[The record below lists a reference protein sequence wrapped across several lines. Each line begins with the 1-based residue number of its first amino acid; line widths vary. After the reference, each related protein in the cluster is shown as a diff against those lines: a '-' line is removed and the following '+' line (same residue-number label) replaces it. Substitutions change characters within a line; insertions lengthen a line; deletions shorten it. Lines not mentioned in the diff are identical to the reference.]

1 MPQDVVE
8 IIMHNELWMLLRPY
22 RPLLI
27 GALLLQAVAG
37 FSSLVPWLALYQ
49 LIVSFPSTNTFWLT
63 IAVIG
68 GIVWLI
74 SQTIAFHLTHLM
86 DAKLTYQLRLA
97 LSEKMQK
104 LPLNWFVSQGK
115 NGINQ
120 YVQRDIKALHQLIA
134 HAPADIVQLMVVPVI
149 AIIVLST
156 LNPFLLVFSLIP
168 LIIAYFCFKQ
178 TQSSRYQTYCEQRD
192 EAMKKLF
199 EDYQLL
205 AENPL
210 VARQFPHKGIV
221 DKTEKALFNFVFHF
235 QNWVKRVGLLGS
247 LTQLLLSATLLTGW
261 LLLGATIF
269 EQALPLADLLLFILL
284 LRRIAEPVMA
294 MGHGGDALRVAKK
307 SAQRIQQLLN
317 QPEMQYGDLST
328 ETISHAVALTAHS
341 VCLSYGD
348 KEILNNINF
357 EIKKGEF
364 IAIVGPSGAGKSSLL
379 QLIARFMD
387 VTSGEIFVENK
398 RLQTYSRNALNQI
411 TTVVMQNSQPLPYSI
426 KDNLLLFNPHC
437 SEEQLQSAMNETYFA
452 EVVTNLPRGLSTLIN
467 DETPLSGGEAQRL
480 AIARAFIANS
490 PLLLADEPSS
500 ALDPDNA
507 QHIFNALKNK
517 TMTRIIVTHS
527 LVLAQQANRVIFM
540 VDGRLVAMGNH
551 DDLLL
556 NCERYSD
563 FVQKQGEQ
571 NED

>member
-1 MPQDVVE
+1 
-8 IIMHNELWMLLRPY
+8 MHNELWALLRPY

-49 LIVSFPSTNTFWLT
+49 LLLSFPSSNTLWLT

-115 NGINQ
+115 NGVNQ

-134 HAPADIVQLMVVPVI
+134 HAPADIVQFVVVPVI
-149 AIIVLST
+149 AIMVLST
-156 LNPFLLVFSLIP
+156 LNLSLLLFAVIP

-192 EAMKKLF
+192 NAMKTLF

-205 AENPL
+205 VENPL
-210 VARQFPHKGIV
+210 VARQFPHKGIIS
-221 DKTEKALFNFVFHF
+221 KTEKALFNFVFHF

-261 LLLGATIF
+261 LLLGVVTF
-269 EQALPLADLLLFILL
+269 EQTLPLADLLLFILL

-307 SAQRIQQLLN
+307 SAQRIQQLL
-317 QPEMQYGDLST
+317 QQSEMQYGEQSV
-328 ETISHAVALTAHS
+328 ESISHHVALTADS

-348 KEILNNINF
+348 KKILDNINF

-387 VTSGEIFVENK
+387 VTSGEILIENK
-398 RLQTYSRNALNQI
+398 RLQAYSRHALNQI

-426 KDNLLLFNPHC
+426 KDNLLLFNPDG
-437 SEEQLQSAMNETYFA
+437 SEEQLRSAINDTNFA
-452 EVVTNLPRGLSTLIN
+452 EVIELLPQGLSTIIN

-517 TMTRIIVTHS
+517 TMTRIVVTHS
-527 LVLAQQANRVIFM
+527 LALAQQVNRVIFM
-540 VDGRLVAMGNH
+540 ADGRLVAMGNH

-556 NCERYSD
+556 ECERYRD

>member
-1 MPQDVVE
+1 
-8 IIMHNELWMLLRPY
+8 MHNELWALLRPY

-27 GALLLQAVAG
+27 GALLLQVVAG

-49 LIVSFPSTNTFWLT
+49 LLLSFPSSNTLWLT

-68 GIVWLI
+68 GVVWLI

-134 HAPADIVQLMVVPVI
+134 HAPADIVQFIVVPVI

-156 LNPFLLVFSLIP
+156 INLFLLLFALIP

-178 TQSSRYQTYCEQRD
+178 TQSSRYQVYCEQRD
-192 EAMKKLF
+192 SAMKTLF

-210 VARQFPHKGIV
+210 VARQFPHKGIIS
-221 DKTEKALFNFVFHF
+221 KTEKALFNFVFHF

-261 LLLGATIF
+261 LLLGAVTF
-269 EQALPLADLLLFILL
+269 EQRLPLADLLLFILL

-294 MGHGGDALRVAKK
+294 MGHGGDALRIAKQ
-307 SAQRIQQLLN
+307 SAQRTQQLL
-317 QPEMQYGDLST
+317 QQSEMQYGEQSV
-328 ETISHAVALTAHS
+328 EGISHQVALTADS

-348 KEILNNINF
+348 KKILNNINF

-387 VTSGEIFVENK
+387 ATSGEILIENK
-398 RLQTYSRNALNQI
+398 RLQALNQI

-426 KDNLLLFNPHC
+426 KDNLLLFNPNC
-437 SEEQLQSAMNETYFA
+437 NEEQLQSVINETHFA
-452 EVVTNLPRGLSTLIN
+452 EVIELLPQGLSTIIN

-517 TMTRIIVTHS
+517 TMTRIVVTHS
-527 LVLAQQANRVIFM
+527 LALAQQVNRVIFM
-540 VDGRLVAMGNH
+540 ADGRLVAMGNH

-556 NCERYSD
+556 ESERYRD

>member
-1 MPQDVVE
+1 
-8 IIMHNELWMLLRPY
+8 MHNELWALLRPY

-49 LIVSFPSTNTFWLT
+49 LLLSFPSSNTLWLT

-68 GIVWLI
+68 GVVWLI

-115 NGINQ
+115 NGVNQ

-134 HAPADIVQLMVVPVI
+134 HAPADIVQFIVVPVI
-149 AIIVLST
+149 AIMVLSI
-156 LNPFLLVFSLIP
+156 LNLSLLLFALIP

-192 EAMKKLF
+192 SAMKALF

-210 VARQFPHKGIV
+210 VARQFPHKGIIS
-221 DKTEKALFNFVFHF
+221 KTEKALFNFVFHF

-261 LLLGATIF
+261 LLLGAVTF
-269 EQALPLADLLLFILL
+269 EQTLPLADLLLFILL

-294 MGHGGDALRVAKK
+294 MGHGGDALRIAKK
-307 SAQRIQQLLN
+307 SAQRIQQLLQ
-317 QPEMQYGDLST
+317 QPEIQYGEQSV
-328 ETISHAVALTAHS
+328 ENISHHVALTADS

-348 KEILNNINF
+348 KKILNNINF

-387 VTSGEIFVENK
+387 ATSGEILIENK
-398 RLQTYSRNALNQI
+398 RLQAYSRHALNQI

-426 KDNLLLFNPHC
+426 KDNLLLFNPDC
-437 SEEQLQSAMNETYFA
+437 NEEQLQSAINDTHFA
-452 EVVTNLPRGLSTLIN
+452 EVIELLPQGLSTIIN
-467 DETPLSGGEAQRL
+467 DEMPLSGGEAQRL

-517 TMTRIIVTHS
+517 TMTRIVVTHS
-527 LVLAQQANRVIFM
+527 LVLAQQVNRVIFM
-540 VDGRLVAMGNH
+540 VDGKLVAMGNH

-556 NCERYSD
+556 ECERYRD

>member
-1 MPQDVVE
+1 
-8 IIMHNELWMLLRPY
+8 MHNELWALLRPY

-27 GALLLQAVAG
+27 GALLLQVVAG

-49 LIVSFPSTNTFWLT
+49 LLLSFPSSNTLWLT

-68 GIVWLI
+68 GMVWLI

-115 NGINQ
+115 NGVNQ

-134 HAPADIVQLMVVPVI
+134 HAPADIVQFIVVPVI
-149 AIIVLST
+149 AIMVLSI
-156 LNPFLLVFSLIP
+156 LNLSLLLFALIP

-192 EAMKKLF
+192 SAMKALF

-210 VARQFPHKGIV
+210 VARQFPHKGIIS
-221 DKTEKALFNFVFHF
+221 KTEKALFNFVFHF

-261 LLLGATIF
+261 LLLGAATF
-269 EQALPLADLLLFILL
+269 EQRLPLADLLLFILL

-294 MGHGGDALRVAKK
+294 MGHGGDALRIAKQ
-307 SAQRIQQLLN
+307 SAQQIQQLL
-317 QPEMQYGDLST
+317 QQSEMQYGEQSV
-328 ETISHAVALTAHS
+328 EGISHQVALTADS

-348 KEILNNINF
+348 KKILDNINF

-387 VTSGEIFVENK
+387 ATSGEILIENK
-398 RLQTYSRNALNQI
+398 RLQAYSRHALNQI

-426 KDNLLLFNPHC
+426 KDNLLLFNPDC
-437 SEEQLQSAMNETYFA
+437 NEEQLQSAINETHFA
-452 EVVTNLPRGLSTLIN
+452 EVIELLPQGLSTIIN

-507 QHIFNALKNK
+507 QYIFNALKNK
-517 TMTRIIVTHS
+517 TMTRIVVTHS
-527 LVLAQQANRVIFM
+527 LALAQQVNRVIFM
-540 VDGRLVAMGNH
+540 ADGKLVAMGNH

-556 NCERYSD
+556 ECECYRD

>member
-1 MPQDVVE
+1 
-8 IIMHNELWMLLRPY
+8 MHNELWMLLRPY

-86 DAKLTYQLRLA
+86 DAKLTYHLRLA

-104 LPLNWFVSQGK
+104 LPLNWFINQGK

-134 HAPADIVQLMVVPVI
+134 HAPADIVQLAVVPVI

-192 EAMKKLF
+192 EAMKMLF

-247 LTQLLLSATLLTGW
+247 LIQLLLSATLLTGW

-294 MGHGGDALRVAKK
+294 MGHGGDALCAAKK

-328 ETISHAVALTAHS
+328 ETISHVVALTAHS

-387 VTSGEIFVENK
+387 ATSGEIFIENK
-398 RLQTYSRNALNQI
+398 RLQAYSRNALNQI

-426 KDNLLLFNPHC
+426 KVNLLLFNPHC

>member
-1 MPQDVVE
+1 
-8 IIMHNELWMLLRPY
+8 MHNELWALLRPY

-27 GALLLQAVAG
+27 GALLLQAIAG

-49 LIVSFPSTNTFWLT
+49 LLLSFPSSNTLWLT

-115 NGINQ
+115 NGVNQ

-134 HAPADIVQLMVVPVI
+134 HAPADIVQFIVVPVI
-149 AIIVLST
+149 AIMVLSI
-156 LNPFLLVFSLIP
+156 LNLSLLLFAVIP

-192 EAMKKLF
+192 NAMKTLF

-210 VARQFPHKGIV
+210 VARQFPHKGIIS
-221 DKTEKALFNFVFHF
+221 KTEKALFNFVFHF

-261 LLLGATIF
+261 LLLGVVTF
-269 EQALPLADLLLFILL
+269 EQRLPLADLLLFILL

-294 MGHGGDALRVAKK
+294 MGHGGDALRIAKQ
-307 SAQRIQQLLN
+307 SAQQIQQLL
-317 QPEMQYGDLST
+317 QQSEMQYGEQSV
-328 ETISHAVALTAHS
+328 EGISHQVALTADS

-348 KEILNNINF
+348 KKILNNINF

-387 VTSGEIFVENK
+387 ATSGEILIENK
-398 RLQTYSRNALNQI
+398 RLQAYSRHALNQI

-426 KDNLLLFNPHC
+426 KDNLLLFNPDC
-437 SEEQLQSAMNETYFA
+437 NEEQLQSAINETHFA
-452 EVVTNLPRGLSTLIN
+452 EVIELLPQGLSTIIN

-507 QHIFNALKNK
+507 QYIFNALKNK
-517 TMTRIIVTHS
+517 TMTRIVVTHS
-527 LVLAQQANRVIFM
+527 LALAQQVNRVIFM
-540 VDGRLVAMGNH
+540 ADGKLVAMGNH

-556 NCERYSD
+556 ECECYRD

>member
-1 MPQDVVE
+1 
-8 IIMHNELWMLLRPY
+8 MHNELWALLRPY

-49 LIVSFPSTNTFWLT
+49 LLLSFPSSNTLWLI

-68 GIVWLI
+68 GVVWLI

-134 HAPADIVQLMVVPVI
+134 HAPADIVQFIVVPVI

-156 LNPFLLVFSLIP
+156 VNLFLLLFALIP

-192 EAMKKLF
+192 SAMKTLF

-210 VARQFPHKGIV
+210 VARQFPHKGIIS
-221 DKTEKALFNFVFHF
+221 KTEKALFNFVFHF

-261 LLLGATIF
+261 LLLGSATF
-269 EQALPLADLLLFILL
+269 EQRLPLADLLLFILL

-294 MGHGGDALRVAKK
+294 MGHGGDALRIAKQ
-307 SAQRIQQLLN
+307 SAQQIQQLL
-317 QPEMQYGDLST
+317 QQSEMQYGEQSV
-328 ETISHAVALTAHS
+328 EGISHHVALTADS
-341 VCLSYGD
+341 VCLAYGD
-348 KEILNNINF
+348 KKILDNINF

-387 VTSGEIFVENK
+387 ATSGEILIENK
-398 RLQTYSRNALNQI
+398 RLQAYSRHALNQI
-411 TTVVMQNSQPLPYSI
+411 ATVVMQNSQPLPYSI
-426 KDNLLLFNPHC
+426 KDNLLLFNPDC
-437 SEEQLQSAMNETYFA
+437 NEEQLQSAINETHFA
-452 EVVTNLPRGLSTLIN
+452 EVIELLPQGLSTIIN

-517 TMTRIIVTHS
+517 TMTRIVVTHS
-527 LVLAQQANRVIFM
+527 LALAQQVNRVIFM

-556 NCERYSD
+556 ECERYRD

>member
-1 MPQDVVE
+1 
-8 IIMHNELWMLLRPY
+8 MHNELWALLRPY

-49 LIVSFPSTNTFWLT
+49 LLLSFPSSNTLWLT

-68 GIVWLI
+68 GVVWLI

-134 HAPADIVQLMVVPVI
+134 HAPADIVQFIVVPVI

-156 LNPFLLVFSLIP
+156 VNLFLLLFALIP

-192 EAMKKLF
+192 SAMKTLF

-210 VARQFPHKGIV
+210 VARQFPHKGIIS
-221 DKTEKALFNFVFHF
+221 KTEKALFNFVFHF

-261 LLLGATIF
+261 LLLGAATF
-269 EQALPLADLLLFILL
+269 EQRLPLADLLLFILL

-294 MGHGGDALRVAKK
+294 MGHGGDALRIAKQ
-307 SAQRIQQLLN
+307 SAQQIQQLL
-317 QPEMQYGDLST
+317 QQSEMQYGEQSV
-328 ETISHAVALTAHS
+328 EGISHHVALTADS
-341 VCLSYGD
+341 VCLAYGD
-348 KEILNNINF
+348 KKILDNINF

-387 VTSGEIFVENK
+387 ATSGEILIENK
-398 RLQTYSRNALNQI
+398 RLQAYSRHALNQI

-426 KDNLLLFNPHC
+426 KDNLLLFNPDC
-437 SEEQLQSAMNETYFA
+437 REEQLQSAINDTNFA
-452 EVVTNLPRGLSTLIN
+452 EVIELLPQGLSTIIN

-517 TMTRIIVTHS
+517 TMTRIVVTHS
-527 LVLAQQANRVIFM
+527 LALAQQVNRVIFM
-540 VDGRLVAMGNH
+540 ADGKLVAMGNH

-556 NCERYSD
+556 ECERYRD

>member
-1 MPQDVVE
+1 
-8 IIMHNELWMLLRPY
+8 MHNELWALLRPY

-49 LIVSFPSTNTFWLT
+49 LLLSFPSSNTLWLT

-68 GIVWLI
+68 GVVWLI

-120 YVQRDIKALHQLIA
+120 YVQRNIKALHQLIA
-134 HAPADIVQLMVVPVI
+134 HAPADIVQFIVVPVI

-156 LNPFLLVFSLIP
+156 VNLFLLLFALIP

-192 EAMKKLF
+192 SAMKTLF

-210 VARQFPHKGIV
+210 VARQFPHKGIIS
-221 DKTEKALFNFVFHF
+221 KTEKALFNFVFHF

-261 LLLGATIF
+261 LLLGAVTF
-269 EQALPLADLLLFILL
+269 EQTLPLADLLLFILL

-294 MGHGGDALRVAKK
+294 MGHGGDALRIAKQ
-307 SAQRIQQLLN
+307 SAQQIQQLL
-317 QPEMQYGDLST
+317 QQSEMQYGEQSV
-328 ETISHAVALTAHS
+328 EGISHHVSLTADS
-341 VCLSYGD
+341 VCLAYGD
-348 KEILNNINF
+348 KKILDNINF

-387 VTSGEIFVENK
+387 ATSGEILIENK
-398 RLQTYSRNALNQI
+398 RLQAYSRHALNQI

-426 KDNLLLFNPHC
+426 KDNLLLFNPDC
-437 SEEQLQSAMNETYFA
+437 REEQLQSAINDTNFA
-452 EVVTNLPRGLSTLIN
+452 EVIELLPQGLSTIIN
-467 DETPLSGGEAQRL
+467 DEMPLSGGEAQRL
-480 AIARAFIANS
+480 TIARAFIANS

-507 QHIFNALKNK
+507 LHIFNALKNK
-517 TMTRIIVTHS
+517 TMTRIVVTHS
-527 LVLAQQANRVIFM
+527 LALAQQVNRVIFM

-556 NCERYSD
+556 ECERYRD

>member
-1 MPQDVVE
+1 
-8 IIMHNELWMLLRPY
+8 MHNELWALLRPY
-22 RPLLI
+22 RSLLI

-104 LPLNWFVSQGK
+104 LPLNWFVNQGK

-120 YVQRDIKALHQLIA
+120 YVQQDIKALHQLIA
-134 HAPADIVQLMVVPVI
+134 HAPADIVQLMVVPAI

-156 LNPFLLVFSLIP
+156 VNLFLLVFSLIP

-192 EAMKKLF
+192 EAMKMLF

-294 MGHGGDALRVAKK
+294 MGHGGDALCAAKK

-387 VTSGEIFVENK
+387 ATSGEIFIENK
-398 RLQTYSRNALNQI
+398 RLQAYSRNTLNQI

>member
-1 MPQDVVE
+1 
-8 IIMHNELWMLLRPY
+8 MHNELWALLRPY

-49 LIVSFPSTNTFWLT
+49 LLLSFPSSNTLWLT

-115 NGINQ
+115 NGVNQ

-134 HAPADIVQLMVVPVI
+134 HAPADIVQFIVVPVI
-149 AIIVLST
+149 AIMVLSI
-156 LNPFLLVFSLIP
+156 LNLSLLLFALIP

-192 EAMKKLF
+192 SAMKALF

-210 VARQFPHKGIV
+210 VARQFPHKGIIS
-221 DKTEKALFNFVFHF
+221 KTEKALFNFVFHF

-261 LLLGATIF
+261 LLLGVVTF
-269 EQALPLADLLLFILL
+269 EQTLPLADLLLFILL

-307 SAQRIQQLLN
+307 SAQRIQQLLQ
-317 QPEMQYGDLST
+317 QPEIQYGEQSV
-328 ETISHAVALTAHS
+328 ESISHHVALTADS
-341 VCLSYGD
+341 VCLAYGD
-348 KEILNNINF
+348 KKILDNINF

-387 VTSGEIFVENK
+387 ATSGEILIENK
-398 RLQTYSRNALNQI
+398 RLQAYSRHALNQI

-426 KDNLLLFNPHC
+426 KDNLLLFNPDC
-437 SEEQLQSAMNETYFA
+437 REEQLQSAINETHFA
-452 EVVTNLPRGLSTLIN
+452 EVIELLPQGLSTIIN

-517 TMTRIIVTHS
+517 TMTRIVVTHS
-527 LVLAQQANRVIFM
+527 LALAQQVNRVIFM
-540 VDGRLVAMGNH
+540 ADGKLVAMGNH

-556 NCERYSD
+556 ECERYRD

>member
-1 MPQDVVE
+1 
-8 IIMHNELWMLLRPY
+8 MHNELWALLRPY

-49 LIVSFPSTNTFWLT
+49 LLLSFPSSNTLWLT

-115 NGINQ
+115 NGVNQ

-134 HAPADIVQLMVVPVI
+134 HAPADIVQFIVVPVI
-149 AIIVLST
+149 AIMVLSI
-156 LNPFLLVFSLIP
+156 LNLSLLLFALIP

-192 EAMKKLF
+192 SAMKALF

-210 VARQFPHKGIV
+210 VARQFPHKGIIS
-221 DKTEKALFNFVFHF
+221 KTEKALFNFVFHF

-261 LLLGATIF
+261 LLLGAVTF
-269 EQALPLADLLLFILL
+269 EQRLPLADLLLFILL

-294 MGHGGDALRVAKK
+294 MGHGGDALRIAKQ
-307 SAQRIQQLLN
+307 SAQRIQQLL
-317 QPEMQYGDLST
+317 QQSEMQYGEQSV
-328 ETISHAVALTAHS
+328 EGISHQVALTADS
-341 VCLSYGD
+341 VCLAYGD
-348 KEILNNINF
+348 KKILDNINF

-387 VTSGEIFVENK
+387 ATSGEILIENK
-398 RLQTYSRNALNQI
+398 RLQAYSRHALNQI

-426 KDNLLLFNPHC
+426 KDNLLLFNPDC
-437 SEEQLQSAMNETYFA
+437 NEEQLQSAINETHFA
-452 EVVTNLPRGLSTLIN
+452 EVIELLPQGLSTIIN

-517 TMTRIIVTHS
+517 TMTRIVVTHS
-527 LVLAQQANRVIFM
+527 LALAQQVNRVIFM
-540 VDGRLVAMGNH
+540 ADGKLVAMGNH

-556 NCERYSD
+556 ECERYRD

>member
-1 MPQDVVE
+1 
-8 IIMHNELWMLLRPY
+8 MHNELWMLLRPY

-49 LIVSFPSTNTFWLT
+49 LLLSFPSSNTLWLT

-134 HAPADIVQLMVVPVI
+134 HAPADIVQLAVVPVI

-192 EAMKKLF
+192 EAMKTLF

-247 LTQLLLSATLLTGW
+247 FTQLLLSATLLTGW

-269 EQALPLADLLLFILL
+269 EQALPLADLLLFVLL

-294 MGHGGDALRVAKK
+294 MGHGGDALCAAKK

-364 IAIVGPSGAGKSSLL
+364 IAIVGPSSAGKSSLL

-387 VTSGEIFVENK
+387 ATSGEIFIENK
-398 RLQTYSRNALNQI
+398 RLQAYSRNALNQI

-452 EVVTNLPRGLSTLIN
+452 EVVTNLPQGLSTLIN

>member
-1 MPQDVVE
+1 
-8 IIMHNELWMLLRPY
+8 MHNELWALLRPY

-49 LIVSFPSTNTFWLT
+49 LIISFPSTNTFWLT

-86 DAKLTYQLRLA
+86 DAKLTYHLRLA

-104 LPLNWFVSQGK
+104 LPLNWFVNQGK

-134 HAPADIVQLMVVPVI
+134 HAPADIVQLIVVPVI

-192 EAMKKLF
+192 SAMKILF
-199 EDYQLL
+199 GDYQLL

-210 VARQFPHKGIV
+210 IARQFPHKGIIS
-221 DKTEKALFNFVFHF
+221 KTEKALFNFVFHF

-261 LLLGATIF
+261 LLLGSTIF
-269 EQALPLADLLLFILL
+269 EHALPLADLLLFILL

-294 MGHGGDALRVAKK
+294 MGHGGDALRAAKQ

-328 ETISHAVALTAHS
+328 ETIPHAVALTAHS

-348 KEILNNINF
+348 KKILDNINF

-364 IAIVGPSGAGKSSLL
+364 IAIVGSSGAGKSSLL

-387 VTSGEIFVENK
+387 ATSGEIFVEDQN
-398 RLQTYSRNALNQI
+398 LQAYSRNALNQI
-411 TTVVMQNSQPLPYSI
+411 TTVVMQNSVPLPYSI
-426 KDNLLLFNPHC
+426 RDNLLLFDPDC
-437 SEEQLQSAMNETYFA
+437 SEQQLQSAINETNLT
-452 EVVTNLPRGLSTLIN
+452 EVITNLPQGLSTVIN
-467 DETPLSGGEAQRL
+467 DEIALSGGEALRL
-480 AIARAFIANS
+480 AIARAFIANN

-507 QHIFNALKNK
+507 QKIFVAIKNK
-517 TMTRIIVTHS
+517 TMTRVVVTHS
-527 LVLAQQANRVIFM
+527 LVLAQQADRVMFM
-540 VDGRLVAMGNH
+540 AEGKLIAMGHH
-551 DDLLL
+551 DELLV
-556 NCERYSD
+556 NCSAYHD

>member
-1 MPQDVVE
+1 
-8 IIMHNELWMLLRPY
+8 MHNELWALLRPY

-27 GALLLQAVAG
+27 GALLLQVVAG

-49 LIVSFPSTNTFWLT
+49 LLLSFPSSNTLWLT

-68 GIVWLI
+68 GVVWLI

-134 HAPADIVQLMVVPVI
+134 HAPADIVQFIVVPVI
-149 AIIVLST
+149 AIILLST
-156 LNPFLLVFSLIP
+156 INLFLLLFALIP

-178 TQSSRYQTYCEQRD
+178 TQSSRYQAYCEQRD
-192 EAMKKLF
+192 SAMKTLF

-210 VARQFPHKGIV
+210 VARQFPHKGIIS
-221 DKTEKALFNFVFHF
+221 KTEKALFNFVFHF

-261 LLLGATIF
+261 LLLGAVTF
-269 EQALPLADLLLFILL
+269 EQRLPLADLLLFILL

-294 MGHGGDALRVAKK
+294 MGHGGDALRIAKQ
-307 SAQRIQQLLN
+307 SAQRTQQLL
-317 QPEMQYGDLST
+317 QQSEMQYGEQSV
-328 ETISHAVALTAHS
+328 EGISHQVALTADS

-348 KEILNNINF
+348 KKILNNINF

-387 VTSGEIFVENK
+387 ATSGEILIENK
-398 RLQTYSRNALNQI
+398 RLQAYSRHALNQI

-426 KDNLLLFNPHC
+426 KDNLLLFNPNC
-437 SEEQLQSAMNETYFA
+437 NEEQLQSVINETHFA
-452 EVVTNLPRGLSTLIN
+452 EVIELLPQGLSTIIN

-517 TMTRIIVTHS
+517 TMTRIVVTHS
-527 LVLAQQANRVIFM
+527 LALAQQVNRVIFM
-540 VDGRLVAMGNH
+540 ADGKLVAMGNH

-556 NCERYSD
+556 ECERYRD

>member
-1 MPQDVVE
+1 
-8 IIMHNELWMLLRPY
+8 MHNELWALLRPY

-49 LIVSFPSTNTFWLT
+49 LLLSFPSSNTLWLT

-134 HAPADIVQLMVVPVI
+134 HAPADIVQFIVVPVI
-149 AIIVLST
+149 AIMVLSI
-156 LNPFLLVFSLIP
+156 LNLSLLLFALIP

-192 EAMKKLF
+192 SAMKALF

-210 VARQFPHKGIV
+210 VARQFPHKGIIS
-221 DKTEKALFNFVFHF
+221 KTEKALFNFVFHF

-261 LLLGATIF
+261 LLLGAVTF
-269 EQALPLADLLLFILL
+269 EQTLPLADLLLFILL

-294 MGHGGDALRVAKK
+294 MGHGGDALRIAKK
-307 SAQRIQQLLN
+307 SAQQIQQLL
-317 QPEMQYGDLST
+317 QQSEMQYGEQSV
-328 ETISHAVALTAHS
+328 EGIFHQVALTADS

-348 KEILNNINF
+348 KKILNNINF

-387 VTSGEIFVENK
+387 ATSGEILIENK
-398 RLQTYSRNALNQI
+398 RLQAYSRHALNQI

-426 KDNLLLFNPHC
+426 KDNLLLFNPNC
-437 SEEQLQSAMNETYFA
+437 NEEQLQSAINDTHFA
-452 EVVTNLPRGLSTLIN
+452 EVIELLPQGLSTIIN
-467 DETPLSGGEAQRL
+467 DEMPLSGGEAQRL

-517 TMTRIIVTHS
+517 TMTRIVVTHS
-527 LVLAQQANRVIFM
+527 LALAQQVNRVIFM
-540 VDGRLVAMGNH
+540 VDGKLVAMGNH

-556 NCERYSD
+556 ECERYRD

>member
-1 MPQDVVE
+1 
-8 IIMHNELWMLLRPY
+8 MHNELWALLRPY

-27 GALLLQAVAG
+27 GALLLQAIAG

-49 LIVSFPSTNTFWLT
+49 LLLSFPSSNTLWLT

-115 NGINQ
+115 NGVNQ

-134 HAPADIVQLMVVPVI
+134 HAPADIVQFIVVPVI
-149 AIIVLST
+149 AIMVLSI
-156 LNPFLLVFSLIP
+156 LNLSLLLFAVIP

-192 EAMKKLF
+192 NAMKTLF

-210 VARQFPHKGIV
+210 VARQFPHKGIIS
-221 DKTEKALFNFVFHF
+221 KTEKALFNFVFHF

-261 LLLGATIF
+261 LLLGVVTF
-269 EQALPLADLLLFILL
+269 EQRLPLADLLLFILL

-294 MGHGGDALRVAKK
+294 MGHGGDALRIAKQ
-307 SAQRIQQLLN
+307 SAQQIQQLL
-317 QPEMQYGDLST
+317 QQSEMQYGEQSV
-328 ETISHAVALTAHS
+328 EGISHQVALTADS

-348 KEILNNINF
+348 KKILDNINF

-387 VTSGEIFVENK
+387 ATSGEILIENK
-398 RLQTYSRNALNQI
+398 RLQAYSRHALNQI

-426 KDNLLLFNPHC
+426 KDNLLLFNPDC
-437 SEEQLQSAMNETYFA
+437 NEEQLQSAINETHFA
-452 EVVTNLPRGLSTLIN
+452 EVIELLPQGLSTIIN

-507 QHIFNALKNK
+507 QYIFNALKNK
-517 TMTRIIVTHS
+517 TMTRIVVTHS
-527 LVLAQQANRVIFM
+527 LALAQQVNRVIFM
-540 VDGRLVAMGNH
+540 ADGKLVAMGNH

-556 NCERYSD
+556 ECECYRD

>member
-1 MPQDVVE
+1 
-8 IIMHNELWMLLRPY
+8 MHNELWALLRPY

-49 LIVSFPSTNTFWLT
+49 LLLSFPSSNTLWLT

-68 GIVWLI
+68 GVVWLI

-104 LPLNWFVSQGK
+104 LPLNWFVNQGK

-134 HAPADIVQLMVVPVI
+134 HAPADIVQLIVVPVI
-149 AIIVLST
+149 AIIVLLT
-156 LNPFLLVFSLIP
+156 VNPFLLVFSLVP
-168 LIIAYFCFKQ
+168 LILAYFCFKQ
-178 TQSSRYQTYCEQRD
+178 TQSSRYQMYCEQRD
-192 EAMKKLF
+192 EAMKTLF

-221 DKTEKALFNFVFHF
+221 DRTEKALFNFVYHF

-261 LLLGATIF
+261 LLLGATLF

-294 MGHGGDALRVAKK
+294 MGHGGDALRVAKQ
-307 SAQRIQQLLN
+307 SAQRIQQLL
-317 QPEMQYGDLST
+317 QQSEIQYGEQSV
-328 ETISHAVALTAHS
+328 EGISHHVALTADS

-348 KEILNNINF
+348 KKILNNINF

-387 VTSGEIFVENK
+387 TTSGEIMIENK
-398 RLQTYSRNALNQI
+398 RLQAYSRHALNQI

-437 SEEQLQSAMNETYFA
+437 SEEQLQSAINETHFA
-452 EVVTNLPRGLSTLIN
+452 EVVANLPQGLSTLIN
-467 DETPLSGGEAQRL
+467 DEAPLSGGEAQRL
-480 AIARAFIANS
+480 AIARAFIADS

-507 QHIFNALKNK
+507 QYIFNALKNK
-517 TMTRIIVTHS
+517 TMTRIVVTHS

-556 NCERYSD
+556 NCEHYSD

>member
-1 MPQDVVE
+1 
-8 IIMHNELWMLLRPY
+8 MHNELWTLLRPY
-22 RPLLI
+22 RTLLI
-27 GALLLQAVAG
+27 SALLLQTVAG

-49 LIVSFPSTNTFWLT
+49 LIISFPSANTFWLT

-68 GIVWLI
+68 GVVWLI

-104 LPLNWFVSQGK
+104 LPLNWFISQGK
-115 NGINQ
+115 NGVNQ

-134 HAPADIVQLMVVPVI
+134 HAPADIVQLMVVPII

-156 LNPFLLVFSLIP
+156 VNLFLLLFALIP
-168 LIIAYFCFKQ
+168 LVIAYFCFKQ

-192 EAMKKLF
+192 SAMKTLF

-221 DKTEKALFNFVFHF
+221 DRTEKALFNFVYHF

-294 MGHGGDALRVAKK
+294 MGHGGDALRGAKK

-328 ETISHAVALTAHS
+328 NTISHAVALTADS

-348 KEILNNINF
+348 KKILNNINF

-387 VTSGEIFVENK
+387 ATSGEILIENK
-398 RLQTYSRNALNQI
+398 RLQAYSRHALNQI

-426 KDNLLLFNPHC
+426 KDNLLLFNPDC
-437 SEEQLQSAMNETYFA
+437 NEEQLQSAINETHFT
-452 EVVTNLPRGLSTLIN
+452 EVIGLLPQGLSTIIN

-517 TMTRIIVTHS
+517 TMTRIVVTHS

-556 NCERYSD
+556 NCEHYSD

-571 NED
+571 NEG

>member
-1 MPQDVVE
+1 
-8 IIMHNELWMLLRPY
+8 MHNELWMLLRPY

-235 QNWVKRVGLLGS
+235 QNWVERVGLLGS

>member
-1 MPQDVVE
+1 
-8 IIMHNELWMLLRPY
+8 MHNELWALLRPY

-27 GALLLQAVAG
+27 GALLLQVVAG

-49 LIVSFPSTNTFWLT
+49 LLLSFPSSNTLWLT

-68 GIVWLI
+68 GVVWLI

-134 HAPADIVQLMVVPVI
+134 HAPADIVQFIVVPVI

-156 LNPFLLVFSLIP
+156 VNLFLLLFALIP

-178 TQSSRYQTYCEQRD
+178 TQSSRYQAYCEQRD
-192 EAMKKLF
+192 SAMKTLF

-210 VARQFPHKGIV
+210 VARQFPHKGIIS
-221 DKTEKALFNFVFHF
+221 KTEKALFNFVFHF

-261 LLLGATIF
+261 LLLGAVTF
-269 EQALPLADLLLFILL
+269 EQRLPLADLLLFILL

-294 MGHGGDALRVAKK
+294 MGHGGDALRIAKQ
-307 SAQRIQQLLN
+307 SAQRTQQLL
-317 QPEMQYGDLST
+317 QQSEMQYGEQSV
-328 ETISHAVALTAHS
+328 EGISHQVALTADS

-348 KEILNNINF
+348 KKILNNINF

-387 VTSGEIFVENK
+387 ATSGEILIENK
-398 RLQTYSRNALNQI
+398 RLQAYSRHALNQI

-426 KDNLLLFNPHC
+426 KDNLLLFNPNC
-437 SEEQLQSAMNETYFA
+437 NEEQLQSVINETHFA
-452 EVVTNLPRGLSTLIN
+452 EVIELLPQGLSTIIN

-517 TMTRIIVTHS
+517 TMTRIVVTHS
-527 LVLAQQANRVIFM
+527 LALAQQVNRVIFM
-540 VDGRLVAMGNH
+540 ADGKLVAMGNH

-556 NCERYSD
+556 ECERYRD

>member
-1 MPQDVVE
+1 
-8 IIMHNELWMLLRPY
+8 MHNELWALLRPY

-49 LIVSFPSTNTFWLT
+49 LLLSFPSSNTLWLT

-68 GIVWLI
+68 GVVWLI

-134 HAPADIVQLMVVPVI
+134 HAPADIVQFIVVPVI

-156 LNPFLLVFSLIP
+156 VNLFLLLFALIP

-192 EAMKKLF
+192 SAMKTLF

-210 VARQFPHKGIV
+210 VARQFPHKGIIS
-221 DKTEKALFNFVFHF
+221 KTEKALFNFVFHF

-261 LLLGATIF
+261 LLLGAVAF
-269 EQALPLADLLLFILL
+269 EQTLPLADLLLFILL

-294 MGHGGDALRVAKK
+294 MGHGGDALRIAKQ
-307 SAQRIQQLLN
+307 SAQQIQQLL
-317 QPEMQYGDLST
+317 QQSEMQYGEQSV
-328 ETISHAVALTAHS
+328 EGISHHVALTADS
-341 VCLSYGD
+341 VCLAYGD
-348 KEILNNINF
+348 KKILDNINF

-387 VTSGEIFVENK
+387 ATSGEILIENK
-398 RLQTYSRNALNQI
+398 RLQAYSRHALNQI

-426 KDNLLLFNPHC
+426 KDNLLLFNPDC
-437 SEEQLQSAMNETYFA
+437 REEQLQSAINDTNFA
-452 EVVTNLPRGLSTLIN
+452 EVIELLPQGLSTIIN

-517 TMTRIIVTHS
+517 TMTRIVVTHS
-527 LVLAQQANRVIFM
+527 LALAQQVNRVIFM
-540 VDGRLVAMGNH
+540 ADGKLVAMGNH

-556 NCERYSD
+556 ECERYRD

>member
-1 MPQDVVE
+1 
-8 IIMHNELWMLLRPY
+8 MHNELWALLRPY

-27 GALLLQAVAG
+27 GALLLQVVAG

-49 LIVSFPSTNTFWLT
+49 LLLSFPSSNTLWLT

-68 GIVWLI
+68 GVVWLI

-86 DAKLTYQLRLA
+86 DAKLTYQLRLV

-134 HAPADIVQLMVVPVI
+134 HAPADIVQFIVVPVI

-156 LNPFLLVFSLIP
+156 VNLFLLLFALIP

-192 EAMKKLF
+192 SAMKTLF

-210 VARQFPHKGIV
+210 VARQFPHKGIIS
-221 DKTEKALFNFVFHF
+221 KTEKALFNFVFHF

-261 LLLGATIF
+261 LLLGAVTF
-269 EQALPLADLLLFILL
+269 EQRLPLADLLLFILL

-294 MGHGGDALRVAKK
+294 MGHGGDALRIAKQ
-307 SAQRIQQLLN
+307 SAQRIQQLL
-317 QPEMQYGDLST
+317 QQSEMQYGEQSV
-328 ETISHAVALTAHS
+328 EGISHQVALTADS

-348 KEILNNINF
+348 KKILNNINF

-387 VTSGEIFVENK
+387 ATSGEILIENK
-398 RLQTYSRNALNQI
+398 RLQAYSRHALNQI
-411 TTVVMQNSQPLPYSI
+411 TTVVIQNSQPLPYSI
-426 KDNLLLFNPHC
+426 KDNLLLFNPYC
-437 SEEQLQSAMNETYFA
+437 SEEQLQSAVNETHFA
-452 EVVTNLPRGLSTLIN
+452 EVISLLPQGLSTIIN

-517 TMTRIIVTHS
+517 TMTRIVVTHS
-527 LVLAQQANRVIFM
+527 LALAQQVNRVIFIA
-540 VDGRLVAMGNH
+540 DGKLVAMGNH

-556 NCERYSD
+556 ECERYRD

>member
-1 MPQDVVE
+1 
-8 IIMHNELWMLLRPY
+8 MHNELWALLRPY

-49 LIVSFPSTNTFWLT
+49 LLLSFPSSNTLWLT

-68 GIVWLI
+68 GVVWLI

-134 HAPADIVQLMVVPVI
+134 HAPADIVQFIVVPVI

-156 LNPFLLVFSLIP
+156 VNLFLLLFALIP

-178 TQSSRYQTYCEQRD
+178 TQSSRYQAYCEQRD
-192 EAMKKLF
+192 SAMKTLF

-210 VARQFPHKGIV
+210 VARQFPHKGIIS
-221 DKTEKALFNFVFHF
+221 KTEKALFNFVFHF

-261 LLLGATIF
+261 LLLGAVTF
-269 EQALPLADLLLFILL
+269 EQRLPLADLLLFILL

-294 MGHGGDALRVAKK
+294 MGHGGDALRIAKQ
-307 SAQRIQQLLN
+307 SAQRTQQLL
-317 QPEMQYGDLST
+317 QQSEMQYGEQSV
-328 ETISHAVALTAHS
+328 EGISHQVALTADS

-348 KEILNNINF
+348 KKILNNINF

-387 VTSGEIFVENK
+387 ATSGEILIENK
-398 RLQTYSRNALNQI
+398 RLQAYSRHALNQI

-426 KDNLLLFNPHC
+426 KDNLLLFNPNC
-437 SEEQLQSAMNETYFA
+437 NEEQLQSVINETHFA
-452 EVVTNLPRGLSTLIN
+452 EVIELLPQGLSTIIN

-517 TMTRIIVTHS
+517 TMTRIVVTHS
-527 LVLAQQANRVIFM
+527 LALAQQVNRVIFM
-540 VDGRLVAMGNH
+540 ADGKLVAMGNH

-556 NCERYSD
+556 ESERYRD
-563 FVQKQGEQ
+563 FVQKQGDQ

>member
-1 MPQDVVE
+1 
-8 IIMHNELWMLLRPY
+8 MHNELWALLRPY

-27 GALLLQAVAG
+27 GALLLQVVAG

-49 LIVSFPSTNTFWLT
+49 LLLSFPSSNTLWLT

-68 GIVWLI
+68 GMVWLI

-115 NGINQ
+115 NGVNQ

-134 HAPADIVQLMVVPVI
+134 HAPADIVQFIVVPVI
-149 AIIVLST
+149 AIVVLSI
-156 LNPFLLVFSLIP
+156 LNISLLLFAVIP

-192 EAMKKLF
+192 NAMKTLF

-210 VARQFPHKGIV
+210 VARQFPHKGIIS
-221 DKTEKALFNFVFHF
+221 KTEKALFNFVFHF

-261 LLLGATIF
+261 LLLGAATF
-269 EQALPLADLLLFILL
+269 EQRLPLADLLLFILL

-294 MGHGGDALRVAKK
+294 MGHGGDALRIAKK
-307 SAQRIQQLLN
+307 SAQRIQQLLQ
-317 QPEMQYGDLST
+317 QPEIQYGEQSV
-328 ETISHAVALTAHS
+328 EGISHQVALTADS

-348 KEILNNINF
+348 KKILNNINF

-387 VTSGEIFVENK
+387 ATSGEILIENK
-398 RLQTYSRNALNQI
+398 RLQAYSRHALNQI

-426 KDNLLLFNPHC
+426 KDNLLLFNPDC
-437 SEEQLQSAMNETYFA
+437 NEEQLQSAINETHFA
-452 EVVTNLPRGLSTLIN
+452 EVIELLPQGLSTIIN

-507 QHIFNALKNK
+507 QYIFNALKNK
-517 TMTRIIVTHS
+517 TMTRIVVTHS
-527 LVLAQQANRVIFM
+527 LALAQQVNRVIFM
-540 VDGRLVAMGNH
+540 ADGKLVAMGNH

-556 NCERYSD
+556 ECECYRD

>member
-1 MPQDVVE
+1 
-8 IIMHNELWMLLRPY
+8 MHNELWMLLRPY

-86 DAKLTYQLRLA
+86 DAKLTYHLRLA

-104 LPLNWFVSQGK
+104 LPLNWFINQGK

-134 HAPADIVQLMVVPVI
+134 HAPADIVQLAVVPVI

-192 EAMKKLF
+192 EAMKMLF

-247 LTQLLLSATLLTGW
+247 LIQLLLSATLLTGW

-294 MGHGGDALRVAKK
+294 MGHGGDALCAAKK

-328 ETISHAVALTAHS
+328 ETISHVVALTAHS

-387 VTSGEIFVENK
+387 ATSGEIFIENK
-398 RLQTYSRNALNQI
+398 RLQAYSRNALNQI

>member
-1 MPQDVVE
+1 
-8 IIMHNELWMLLRPY
+8 MHNELWALLRPY

-27 GALLLQAVAG
+27 GALLLQAIAG

-49 LIVSFPSTNTFWLT
+49 LLLSFPSSNTLWLT

-115 NGINQ
+115 NGVNQ

-134 HAPADIVQLMVVPVI
+134 HAPADIVQFIVVPVI
-149 AIIVLST
+149 AIMVLSI
-156 LNPFLLVFSLIP
+156 LNLSLLLFAVIP

-178 TQSSRYQTYCEQRD
+178 TQSSRYQIYCEQRD
-192 EAMKKLF
+192 NAMKTLF

-210 VARQFPHKGIV
+210 VARQFPHKGIIS
-221 DKTEKALFNFVFHF
+221 KTEKALFNFVFHF

-261 LLLGATIF
+261 LLLGAATF
-269 EQALPLADLLLFILL
+269 EQRLPLADLLLFILL

-307 SAQRIQQLLN
+307 SALRIQQLLQ
-317 QPEMQYGDLST
+317 QPEIQYGEQSV
-328 ETISHAVALTAHS
+328 ESISHQVALTADS

-348 KEILNNINF
+348 KKILDNINF

-387 VTSGEIFVENK
+387 ATSGEILIENK
-398 RLQTYSRNALNQI
+398 RLQAYSRHALNQI

-426 KDNLLLFNPHC
+426 KDNLLLFNPDC
-437 SEEQLQSAMNETYFA
+437 SEEQLQSAINETHFA
-452 EVVTNLPRGLSTLIN
+452 EVIELLPQGLSTIIN

-507 QHIFNALKNK
+507 QYIFNALKNK
-517 TMTRIIVTHS
+517 TMTRIVVTHS
-527 LVLAQQANRVIFM
+527 LALAQQVNRVIFM
-540 VDGRLVAMGNH
+540 ADGKLVAMGNH

-556 NCERYSD
+556 ECERYRD

>member
-1 MPQDVVE
+1 
-8 IIMHNELWMLLRPY
+8 MHNELWALLRPY

-49 LIVSFPSTNTFWLT
+49 LLLSFPSSNTLWLT

-115 NGINQ
+115 NGVNQ

-134 HAPADIVQLMVVPVI
+134 HAPADIVQFIVVPVI
-149 AIIVLST
+149 AIMVLSI
-156 LNPFLLVFSLIP
+156 LNLSLLLFALIP

-192 EAMKKLF
+192 SAMKALF

-210 VARQFPHKGIV
+210 VARQFPHKGIIS
-221 DKTEKALFNFVFHF
+221 KTEKALFNFVFHF

-261 LLLGATIF
+261 LLLGAVTF
-269 EQALPLADLLLFILL
+269 EQRLPLADLLLFILL

-294 MGHGGDALRVAKK
+294 MGHGGDALRIAKQ
-307 SAQRIQQLLN
+307 SAQRIQQLL
-317 QPEMQYGDLST
+317 QQSEMQYGEQSV
-328 ETISHAVALTAHS
+328 EGISHQVALTADS
-341 VCLSYGD
+341 VCLAYGD
-348 KEILNNINF
+348 KKILDNINF

-387 VTSGEIFVENK
+387 ATSGEILIENK
-398 RLQTYSRNALNQI
+398 RLQAYSRHALNQI

-426 KDNLLLFNPHC
+426 KDNLLLFNPDC
-437 SEEQLQSAMNETYFA
+437 NEEQLQSAINETHFA
-452 EVVTNLPRGLSTLIN
+452 EVIELLPQGLSTIIN

-517 TMTRIIVTHS
+517 TMTRIVVTHS
-527 LVLAQQANRVIFM
+527 LALAQQVNRVIFM
-540 VDGRLVAMGNH
+540 ADGKLVAMGNH

-556 NCERYSD
+556 ERERYRD

>member
-1 MPQDVVE
+1 
-8 IIMHNELWMLLRPY
+8 MHNELWALLRPY

-49 LIVSFPSTNTFWLT
+49 LLLSFPSSNTLWLT

-115 NGINQ
+115 NGVNQ

-134 HAPADIVQLMVVPVI
+134 HAPADIVQFIVVPVI
-149 AIIVLST
+149 AIMVLSI
-156 LNPFLLVFSLIP
+156 LNLSLLLFALIP

-192 EAMKKLF
+192 SAMKALF

-210 VARQFPHKGIV
+210 VARQFPHKGIIS
-221 DKTEKALFNFVFHF
+221 KTEKALFNFVFHF

-294 MGHGGDALRVAKK
+294 MGHGGDALRIAKQ
-307 SAQRIQQLLN
+307 SAQRIQQLL
-317 QPEMQYGDLST
+317 QQSEMQYGEQSV
-328 ETISHAVALTAHS
+328 EGISHQVALTADS
-341 VCLSYGD
+341 VCLAYGD
-348 KEILNNINF
+348 KKILDNINF

-387 VTSGEIFVENK
+387 ATSGEILIENK
-398 RLQTYSRNALNQI
+398 RLQAYSRHALNQI

-426 KDNLLLFNPHC
+426 KDNLLLFNPDC
-437 SEEQLQSAMNETYFA
+437 NEEQLQSAINETHFA
-452 EVVTNLPRGLSTLIN
+452 EVIELLPQGLSTIIN

-517 TMTRIIVTHS
+517 TMTRIVVTHS
-527 LVLAQQANRVIFM
+527 LALAQQVNRVIFM
-540 VDGRLVAMGNH
+540 ADGKLVAMGNH

-556 NCERYSD
+556 ECERYRD

>member
-1 MPQDVVE
+1 
-8 IIMHNELWMLLRPY
+8 MHNELWALLRPY

-27 GALLLQAVAG
+27 GALLLQVVAG

-49 LIVSFPSTNTFWLT
+49 LLLSFPSSNTLWLT

-68 GIVWLI
+68 GVVWLI

-134 HAPADIVQLMVVPVI
+134 HAPADIVQFIVVPVI

-156 LNPFLLVFSLIP
+156 VNLFLLLFALIP

-178 TQSSRYQTYCEQRD
+178 TQSSRYQAYCEQRD
-192 EAMKKLF
+192 SAMKTLF

-205 AENPL
+205 AENSL
-210 VARQFPHKGIV
+210 VARQFPHKGIIS
-221 DKTEKALFNFVFHF
+221 KTEKALFNFVFHF

-261 LLLGATIF
+261 LLLGAVTF
-269 EQALPLADLLLFILL
+269 EQRLPLADLLLFILL

-294 MGHGGDALRVAKK
+294 MGHGGDALRIAKQ
-307 SAQRIQQLLN
+307 SAQRTQQLL
-317 QPEMQYGDLST
+317 QQSEMQYGEQSV
-328 ETISHAVALTAHS
+328 EGISHQVALTADS

-348 KEILNNINF
+348 KKILNNINF

-387 VTSGEIFVENK
+387 ATSGEILIENK
-398 RLQTYSRNALNQI
+398 RLQAYSRHALNQI

-426 KDNLLLFNPHC
+426 KDNLLLFNPNC
-437 SEEQLQSAMNETYFA
+437 NEEQLQSVINETHFA
-452 EVVTNLPRGLSTLIN
+452 EVIELLPQGLSTIIN

-517 TMTRIIVTHS
+517 TMTRIVVTHS
-527 LVLAQQANRVIFM
+527 LALAQQVNRVIFM
-540 VDGRLVAMGNH
+540 ADGKLVAMGNH

-556 NCERYSD
+556 ECERYRD

>member
-1 MPQDVVE
+1 
-8 IIMHNELWMLLRPY
+8 MHNELWALLRPY
-22 RPLLI
+22 RTLLI
-27 GALLLQAVAG
+27 GALLLQAIAG

-49 LIVSFPSTNTFWLT
+49 LLLSFPSSNTLWLT

-68 GIVWLI
+68 GMVWLI

-86 DAKLTYQLRLA
+86 DAKLTYQLRSA

-115 NGINQ
+115 NGVNQ

-134 HAPADIVQLMVVPVI
+134 HAPADIVQFIVVPVI
-149 AIIVLST
+149 AIVVLSI
-156 LNPFLLVFSLIP
+156 LNLSLLLFALIP
-168 LIIAYFCFKQ
+168 LLIAYFCFKQ

-192 EAMKKLF
+192 SAMKTLF

-210 VARQFPHKGIV
+210 VARQFPHKGIIS
-221 DKTEKALFNFVFHF
+221 KTEKALFNFVFHF

-261 LLLGATIF
+261 LLLGVVTF
-269 EQALPLADLLLFILL
+269 EQRLPLADLLLFILL

-294 MGHGGDALRVAKK
+294 MGHGGDALRIAKK
-307 SAQRIQQLLN
+307 SAQRIQQLLQ
-317 QPEMQYGDLST
+317 QPEMQYGEQSL
-328 ETISHAVALTAHS
+328 EGGSHRVALTANS

-348 KEILNNINF
+348 KKILDNINF

-387 VTSGEIFVENK
+387 ATSGEILIENK
-398 RLQTYSRNALNQI
+398 RLQAYSRHALNQI

-426 KDNLLLFNPHC
+426 KDNLLLFNPDC
-437 SEEQLQSAMNETYFA
+437 SEEQLQSAINETHFA
-452 EVVTNLPRGLSTLIN
+452 EVIELLPQGLSTIIN

-507 QHIFNALKNK
+507 QYIFNALKNK
-517 TMTRIIVTHS
+517 TMTRVVVTHS
-527 LVLAQQANRVIFM
+527 LALAQQVNRVIFM

-551 DDLLL
+551 NDLLL
-556 NCERYSD
+556 ECERYRD

>member
-1 MPQDVVE
+1 
-8 IIMHNELWMLLRPY
+8 MHNELWALLRPY

-27 GALLLQAVAG
+27 SALLLQAVAG

-49 LIVSFPSTNTFWLT
+49 LLLSFPSSNTLWLT

-68 GIVWLI
+68 GVVWLI

-115 NGINQ
+115 NGVNQ

-134 HAPADIVQLMVVPVI
+134 HAPADIVQFIVVPVI
-149 AIIVLST
+149 AIMVLSI
-156 LNPFLLVFSLIP
+156 LNLSLLLFALIP

-192 EAMKKLF
+192 SAMKALF

-210 VARQFPHKGIV
+210 VARQFPHKGIIS
-221 DKTEKALFNFVFHF
+221 KTEKALFNFVFHF

-247 LTQLLLSATLLTGW
+247 LTQLLLSATLLSGW
-261 LLLGATIF
+261 LLLGAVTF
-269 EQALPLADLLLFILL
+269 EQTLPLADLLLFILL

-307 SAQRIQQLLN
+307 SAQRIQQLL
-317 QPEMQYGDLST
+317 QQSEMQYGEQSV
-328 ETISHAVALTAHS
+328 EGISHHVALTADS
-341 VCLSYGD
+341 VCLAYGD
-348 KEILNNINF
+348 KKILDNINF

-387 VTSGEIFVENK
+387 ATSGEILIENK
-398 RLQTYSRNALNQI
+398 RLQAYSRHALNQI

-426 KDNLLLFNPHC
+426 KDNLLLFNPDC
-437 SEEQLQSAMNETYFA
+437 REEQLQSAINDTNFA
-452 EVVTNLPRGLSTLIN
+452 EVIELLPQGLSTIIN
-467 DETPLSGGEAQRL
+467 DEMPLSGGEAQRL

-507 QHIFNALKNK
+507 LHIFNALKNK
-517 TMTRIIVTHS
+517 TMTRIVVTHS
-527 LVLAQQANRVIFM
+527 LALAQQVNRVIFM

-556 NCERYSD
+556 ECERYRD

>member
-1 MPQDVVE
+1 
-8 IIMHNELWMLLRPY
+8 MHNELWALLRPY

-27 GALLLQAVAG
+27 GALLLQVVAG

-49 LIVSFPSTNTFWLT
+49 LLLSFPSSNTLWLT

-68 GIVWLI
+68 GVVWLI

-86 DAKLTYQLRLA
+86 DAKLTYQLRLV

-134 HAPADIVQLMVVPVI
+134 HAPADIVQFIVVPVI

-156 LNPFLLVFSLIP
+156 VNLFLLLFALIP

-192 EAMKKLF
+192 SAMKTLF

-205 AENPL
+205 AENSL
-210 VARQFPHKGIV
+210 VARQFPHKGIIS
-221 DKTEKALFNFVFHF
+221 KTEKALFNFVFHF

-261 LLLGATIF
+261 LLLGAITF
-269 EQALPLADLLLFILL
+269 EQRLPLADLLLFILL

-294 MGHGGDALRVAKK
+294 MGHGGDALRIAKQ
-307 SAQRIQQLLN
+307 SAQRTQQLL
-317 QPEMQYGDLST
+317 QQSEMQYGEQSV
-328 ETISHAVALTAHS
+328 EGISHQVALSADS

-348 KEILNNINF
+348 KKILNNINF

-387 VTSGEIFVENK
+387 ATSGEILIENK
-398 RLQTYSRNALNQI
+398 RLQAYSRHALNQI

-426 KDNLLLFNPHC
+426 KDNLLLFNPYC
-437 SEEQLQSAMNETYFA
+437 SEEQLQSAVNETYFA
-452 EVVTNLPRGLSTLIN
+452 EVIELLPQGLSTIIN

-517 TMTRIIVTHS
+517 TMTRIVVTHS
-527 LVLAQQANRVIFM
+527 LALAQQVNRVIFM
-540 VDGRLVAMGNH
+540 ADGKLVAMGNH

-556 NCERYSD
+556 ECERYRD

>member
-1 MPQDVVE
+1 
-8 IIMHNELWMLLRPY
+8 MHNELWMLLRPY

-192 EAMKKLF
+192 EAMKMLF

-294 MGHGGDALRVAKK
+294 MGHGGDALCAAKK

-317 QPEMQYGDLST
+317 QHEMQYGDLST

-387 VTSGEIFVENK
+387 ATSGEIFIENK
-398 RLQTYSRNALNQI
+398 RLQAYSRNTLNQI

>member
-1 MPQDVVE
+1 
-8 IIMHNELWMLLRPY
+8 MHNELWALLRPY
-22 RPLLI
+22 RPLLT

-49 LIVSFPSTNTFWLT
+49 LLLSFPSSNTLWLT

-68 GIVWLI
+68 GVVWLI

-134 HAPADIVQLMVVPVI
+134 HAPADIVQFIVVPVI

-156 LNPFLLVFSLIP
+156 VNLFLLLFALIP

-178 TQSSRYQTYCEQRD
+178 TQSSRYQVYCEQRD
-192 EAMKKLF
+192 SAMKTLF

-210 VARQFPHKGIV
+210 VARQFPHKGIIS
-221 DKTEKALFNFVFHF
+221 KTEKALFNFVFHF

-261 LLLGATIF
+261 LLLGAVTF
-269 EQALPLADLLLFILL
+269 EQRLPLADLLLFILL

-294 MGHGGDALRVAKK
+294 MGHGGDALRIAKQ
-307 SAQRIQQLLN
+307 SAQRTQQLL
-317 QPEMQYGDLST
+317 QQSEMQYGEQSV
-328 ETISHAVALTAHS
+328 EGISHQVALTADS

-348 KEILNNINF
+348 KKILNNINF

-387 VTSGEIFVENK
+387 ATSGEILIENK
-398 RLQTYSRNALNQI
+398 RLQAYSRHALNQI

-426 KDNLLLFNPHC
+426 KDNLLLFNPNC
-437 SEEQLQSAMNETYFA
+437 NEEQLQSVINETHFA
-452 EVVTNLPRGLSTLIN
+452 EVIELLPQGLSTIIN

-517 TMTRIIVTHS
+517 IMTRIVVTHS
-527 LVLAQQANRVIFM
+527 LALAQQVNRVIFM
-540 VDGRLVAMGNH
+540 ADGRLVAMGNH

-556 NCERYSD
+556 ESERYRD